1 MVDRSE
7 YLIDT
12 AIAEGMET
20 LLADVIRKFPI
31 LYDKTMKQKCGSS
44 YQQKCDSAWNKISDE
59 ISLEL
64 DSCKSLWS
72 CMKQKF
78 IKHRKR
84 LDNGDQV
91 AAWPTY
97 TVLHK
102 WLDAHVKKRKSR
114 NDYIKQMK
122 NGASAKIDHMKNASD
137 NDDDGGA
144 VTDEWT
150 GIVDETGDIRL
161 KRKCLPESDSSG
173 ESNPKNQR
181 NEKKFKIE
189 VISDNGTEIID
200 TYTERDFVEAED
212 KTGEKETEILVLD
225 EDITEPST
233 DHQIEVIEMNET
245 PSQTNGD
252 TLKLQSSDPD
262 IDTNIGKIE
271 KFLNNCVNQ
280 IERYN
285 AECCASDT
293 NAAFGKL
300 IASMVRELPAEKHL
314 QIRLNILQYASELIA
329 KESNYTMQ
337 KIKC

>member
-7 YLIDT
+7 HLIDT

-20 LLADVIRKFPI
+20 LLADVIKKYPI
-31 LYDKTMKQKCGSS
+31 LYDKLMKQQCGPS
-44 YQQKCDSAWNKISDE
+44 YQQKCDDAWNKISDE

-84 LDNGDQV
+84 LDNGEQV
-91 AAWPTY
+91 PAWPTY

-114 NDYIKQMK
+114 NDYIKQMR
-122 NGASAKIDHMKNASD
+122 NGAAGVKMDRVKNASD
-137 NDDDGGA
+137 NEDGHE
-144 VTDEWT
+144 EWT
-150 GIVDETGDIRL
+150 GVVDDSTGDVQL
-161 KRKCLPESDSSG
+161 KRKSSAEEDSAG
-173 ESNPKNQR
+173 ESSAPLQR
-181 NEKKFKIE
+181 KEKKFKIE
-189 VISDNGTEIID
+189 VISDNGTAIID
-200 TYTERDFVEAED
+200 TYSERDFVDADD
-212 KTGEKETEILVLD
+212 KAGEKSAEIIVLN
-225 EDITEPST
+225 EDALDAT
-233 DHQIEVIEMNET
+233 DHQIEVIELGDAPAKPHASTDLANK
-245 PSQTNGD
+245 SQPTH
-252 TLKLQSSDPD
+252 D
-262 IDTNIGKIE
+262 IDNNIGKIE

-314 QIRLNILQYASELIA
+314 QTRLNILQYASELIA
-329 KESNYTMQ
+329 KESNYTKQ
-337 KIKC
+337 KLKC

>member
-7 YLIDT
+7 HLIDT

-20 LLADVIRKFPI
+20 LLADVIKKYPV
-31 LYDKTMKQKCGSS
+31 LYDKLMKQQCGPT
-44 YQQKCDSAWNKISDE
+44 YQRKCDDAWNKISDE

-97 TVLHK
+97 AVLHI

-114 NDYIKQMK
+114 NDYIKQMR
-122 NGASAKIDHMKNASD
+122 NGAAGVKMDRVKATSD
-137 NDDDGGA
+137 NEDGQ
-144 VTDEWT
+144 DEWT
-150 GIVDETGDIRL
+150 GLTDDSVGDVQL
-161 KRKCLPESDSSG
+161 KRKNSIENDSAG
-173 ESNPKNQR
+173 ETSAPHHQR
-181 NEKKFKIE
+181 KEKKFKIE
-189 VISDNGTEIID
+189 VISDNGTAIID
-200 TYTERDFVEAED
+200 TYSERDFIVADD
-212 KTGEKETEILVLD
+212 KAGEKNADILVLN
-225 EDITEPST
+225 EDVLEST
-233 DHQIEVIEMNET
+233 NHQIEVIELGEASSKPHASTDINNK
-245 PSQTNGD
+245 SQST
-252 TLKLQSSDPD
+252 PD
-262 IDTNIGKIE
+262 IDNNIGKIE

-285 AECCASDT
+285 AESCTSDT

-300 IASMVRELPAEKHL
+300 IASMVRELPVEKHL
-314 QIRLNILQYASELIA
+314 QIRLDILQYASELIA
-329 KESNYTMQ
+329 KESNYTKQ
-337 KIKC
+337 KLKC